1 MSSNVILEKNP
12 RRRESVPDWPIDGSP
27 LRFHRRL
34 PGYEATPLM
43 EHPGMA
49 ADLGVAR
56 VLIKDESSRLGLP
69 AFKMLGASWASY
81 RALSSRLGIHDDD
94 WSDVDDL
101 RALIEPHR
109 PLELVAATDGNHGRA
124 VARTARILGLSARI
138 AVPAATSKARIDA
151 IVDES
156 ADLVVIDGHYDEAV
170 ATVAGWA
177 DDRTLV
183 VSDTSWEGYEDE
195 PRHVIDGYS
204 TIFAEVA
211 SQSRDADLPEPTV
224 IPIPLGVGALGVA
237 VIRYAQMLTSRPT
250 MIGVEPTEAAC
261 VQAALAAGHV
271 LTIESE
277 FRTSMAGLNCGT
289 ASRVAYPVLAA
300 GLDWTVAMD
309 DEWAEQAMRVYA
321 GAGLEVGETGA
332 STLGCV
338 LALIDRC
345 PEKRHMLGLDSDA
358 VLLLLVTEGPTDPV
372 NYRRIIEGM

>member
-1 MSSNVILEKNP
+1 MSSSVILEENP
-12 RRRESVPDWPIDGSP
+12 RRREDVPDWPIDGSP

-34 PGYEATPLM
+34 PGYEATPLI
-43 EHPGMA
+43 EHPGIA
-49 ADLGVAR
+49 ASLGVAR

-81 RALSSRLGIHDDD
+81 RVLASRLGIHDDD

-101 RALIEPHR
+101 RALIKPHL

-124 VARTARILGLSARI
+124 VARTARILGVSARI

-151 IVDES
+151 IVDEG

-204 TIFAEVA
+204 TIFGEVA
-211 SQSRDADLPEPTV
+211 SQLGDANFPEPTV
-224 IPIPLGVGALGVA
+224 VPIPLGVGALGVA
-237 VIRYAQMLTSRPT
+237 VIRYAKTLTSRPT
-250 MIGVEPTEAAC
+250 LIGVEPTEAAC

-271 LTIESE
+271 VTIESE

-289 ASRVAYPVLAA
+289 ASKVAYPMLSA
-300 GLDWTVAMD
+300 GLDWTVAMG

-338 LALIDRC
+338 LALIDRY
-345 PEKRHMLGLDSDA
+345 PEKRRLLGLDSEA

-372 NYRRIIEGM
+372 NYRRIIERT